1 MKVMIIAHG
10 HPSLSPGGGERA
22 AYALFEHLKGRQE
35 IENPIFVARS
45 DQETIGHS
53 APLGAFRGRDNEIL
67 ASPMPCHS
75 FTHRTEDYALLEKI
89 VFDLLDRYSPDVVHV
104 HHFVFWGVEL
114 FEILRK
120 RGVKV
125 LLTLHEY
132 MAMCHRQGQMLKTNG
147 RLCSFAAA
155 AECSAC
161 FPEFSS
167 GHFFLRERIIKAF
180 LECVDHF
187 ISPSRFLADRYV
199 TWGIP
204 KHRISV
210 IENPLSPDILCQAA
224 DLLNSSERRIGPVGG
239 GADGKLAIAAAS
251 PEESYRIRIGFFG
264 QINPYKGLDVLFEAI
279 SLLSDDERRRIFVGL
294 HGAKLESQ
302 SEEFRARFSSLLEKV
317 ADSVVLHGAYDNGS
331 VLSLMRQYDWVVVPS
346 IWWENSPVVI
356 QEAQLIGKPLLCSRI
371 GGIEEKAAGRDDV
384 LLFEAGNP
392 VDLADRLRNLA
403 MPAGTA
409 ATPAGHDAKA
419 FVDTIVGCYANGVS
433 AEQSRPRRTTKGRA
447 AAVRAK
453 GSRF

>member
-1 MKVMIIAHG
+1 VKVMIIAHG

-45 DQETIGHS
+45 GHESIGHS

-89 VFDLLDRYSPDVVHV
+89 VFDLIDRYSPDVVHV

-120 RGVKV
+120 RGVTI

-132 MAMCHRQGQMLKTNG
+132 MAICHRHGQMLKTNG
-147 RLCSFAAA
+147 RLCSIATA

-161 FPEFSS
+161 FPEYPP

-180 LECVDHF
+180 LEYVDHF
-187 ISPSRFLADRYV
+187 ISPSRFLADRYA

-204 KHRISV
+204 KHKISV
-210 IENPLSPDILCQAA
+210 IENPLSPDLLDQAA
-224 DLLNSSERRIGPVGG
+224 GLLNPSEERIDLGDSGIDRK
-239 GADGKLAIAAAS
+239 AAIIGAS
-251 PEESYRIRIGFFG
+251 PKESYRIRIGFFG

-279 SLLSDDERRRIFVGL
+279 SLLSADERQRIFVGL
-294 HGAKLESQ
+294 HGARLESQ
-302 SEEFRARFSSLLEKV
+302 NEEFRTRFSSLLEKV
-317 ADSVVLHGAYDNGS
+317 ADSVVLHGPYDNGS
-331 VLSLMRQYDWVVVPS
+331 VLSLMHQYDWIVVPS

-356 QEAQLIGKPLLCSRI
+356 QEALLIGKPILCSRI
-371 GGIEEKAAGRDDV
+371 GGIEEKAAGHDNV
-384 LLFEAGNP
+384 LLFEAGNA
-392 VDLADRLRNLA
+392 VDLAYKLRKL
-403 MPAGTA
+403 
-409 ATPAGHDAKA
+409 ATPSATVAIPGGHDAKA
-419 FVDTIVGCYANGVS
+419 YVDTILKCYGSGAP
-433 AEQSRPRRTTKGRA
+433 AEQIRPRRTTRVRSA
-447 AAVRAK
+447 AARSK
-453 GSRF
+453 GARF